1 MRANKGE
8 AFQLE
13 ATAEG
18 ATMEIV
24 SVGRGPIRGYR
35 NRLIPS
41 RLMRCRK
48 CGATHTAYAPY
59 SYTSWFCMNLECEA
73 CDPYA
78 RELAAEWKAALEE
91 EAHRVTHPL

>member
-1 MRANKGE
+1 MDAMMM
-8 AFQLE
+8 E

-18 ATMEIV
+18 ATMETV

-35 NRLIPS
+35 KRLIPS

-48 CGATHTAYAPY
+48 CGSTHTAYIPF
-59 SYTSWFCMNLECEA
+59 SYASWFCHNPECEA

-78 RELAAEWKAALEE
+78 RELAAEYKAALEW
-91 EAHRVTHPL
+91 EAHRNEDL